1 MENNQLIVFVKNA
14 ELGKVKT
21 RLAKSIGANKALLI
35 YKVLLMHTYKITSS
49 VEAQRKVYY
58 SEFIPF
64 NDEFESN
71 KFEKRLQCK
80 GNLGK
85 KMYEAL
91 NDSFKERA
99 KKAVLIGSDNY
110 EIGTS
115 IIEKAFTELD
125 KYDVVLGPA
134 TDGGYYL
141 IGMKSPDKTLF
152 ENITWSK
159 ENVLLDTIL
168 HIKKAG
174 KTYKLLPTLNDVD
187 TEEDLGVLKNFI

>member
-1 MENNQLIVFVKNA
+1 
-14 ELGKVKT
+14 
-21 RLAKSIGANKALLI
+21 
-35 YKVLLMHTYKITSS
+35 MHTFKISS
-49 VEAQRKVYY
+49 RVEAQRKVYY
-58 SEFIPF
+58 SDFIPF

-80 GNLGK
+80 GNLGE

-99 KKAVLIGSDNY
+99 QKAVLIGSDNY

-115 IIEKAFTELD
+115 IIEKAFSELD

-134 TDGGYYL
+134 KDGGYYL
-141 IGMKSPDKTLF
+141 IGMKTPDKTLF
-152 ENITWSK
+152 ENIAWSK

-168 HIKKAG
+168 HINKAG